1 MAVSRSLGSSSERQV
16 TGKLPLR
23 IEISEA
29 IADPKQTHG
38 TIDSINYLR
47 GILPSKIHIIDPGEH
62 LPLLS

>member
-1 MAVSRSLGSSSERQV
+1 MADSRSPASLSERQLLR
-16 TGKLPLR
+16 KLPLR